1 MFTGIVQGTGT
12 IAAVEETPEG
22 RRIRVE
28 TEGDSGGA
36 LPADLETGAS
46 LSVAGVCLTVEDHGP
61 GWFEAFLASETLDRT
76 TLGERTPGDAVNLE
90 PALPADGRFDGHLVQ
105 GHVDTTT
112 TLAGR
117 TPEGEDWTFEWD
129 LPETIAPY
137 VAEKGSIALDGVSL
151 TVADRRATRFTTA
164 IVPETLERTTF
175 DDLAPGD
182 AVNVEVDVIAKY
194 VGQLLSADAGAR

>member
-1 MFTGIVQGTGT
+1 MFTGIVHGTGT
-12 IAAVEETPEG
+12 IADVEKTPDG
-22 RRIRVE
+22 RRIRIE
-28 TEGDSGGA
+28 AAEGEGVA

-61 GWFEAFLASETLDRT
+61 DWFEAFLASETLDRT
-76 TLGERTPGDAVNLE
+76 TLGDRTTGDRVNLE

-117 TPEGEDWTFEWD
+117 TPEGEDWTFTWD

-151 TVADRRATRFTTA
+151 TVADRRASTFTTA

-175 DDLAPGD
+175 DDLGPGD
-182 AVNVEVDVIAKY
+182 AVNVEVDVVAKY
-194 VGQLLSADAGAR
+194 VGRLLAADDG

>member
-1 MFTGIVQGTGT
+1 MFTGIVQTTGT
-12 IAAVEETPEG
+12 IAAVEDAPDG

-28 TEGDSGGA
+28 TDGSGSF
-36 LPADLETGAS
+36 PELEDGAS
-46 LSVAGVCLTVEDHGP
+46 VSVAGACLTVEDHGP
-61 GWFEAFLASETLDRT
+61 SWFEAFLASETLDRT
-76 TLGERTPGDAVNLE
+76 TLGERERGDRVNLD

-112 TLAGR
+112 ALAGR

-129 LPETIAPY
+129 LPEAIAPY

-151 TVADRRATRFTTA
+151 TVAQRRASTFTTA

-175 DDLAPGD
+175 DGLAPGED
-182 AVNVEVDVIAKY
+182 VNVEVDVIAKY
-194 VGQLLSADAGAR
+194 VGSLLATDEGVR